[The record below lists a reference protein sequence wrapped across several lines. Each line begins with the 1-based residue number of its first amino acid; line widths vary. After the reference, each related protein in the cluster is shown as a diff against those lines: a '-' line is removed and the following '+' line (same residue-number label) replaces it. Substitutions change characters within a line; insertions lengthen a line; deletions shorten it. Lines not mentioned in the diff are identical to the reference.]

1 MNAIPSN
8 PSPDTATR
16 AQTDFLSQ
24 LALHIGVP
32 VDSGFSL
39 IAPHVVKGPAGLA
52 CRFHLHAERAA
63 VLPEVLLPMAA
74 QELAGAEVLKLLTLQ
89 AAILKEFGG
98 YLGASAEGLLQL
110 SSLSWIESPQD
121 AATAMDMLNS
131 LGVRVLQALVDE
143 AVPASAPAS
152 A

>member
-8 PSPDTATR
+8 PLPETATR
-16 AQTDFLSQ
+16 AQVDFLSQ
-24 LALHIGVP
+24 LAVHIGVP
-32 VDSGFSL
+32 VVDRFSMV
-39 IAPHVVKGPAGLA
+39 APQVVKGPAGLA
-52 CRFHLHAERAA
+52 CRFHLHAEHAG
-63 VLPEVLLPMAA
+63 VLPEVLLPIAA

-121 AATAMDMLNS
+121 AATSMDMLNRLAVS
-131 LGVRVLQALVDE
+131 VLQALLEE
-143 AVPASAPAS
+143 AAPAS
-152 A
+152 GTA